1 MSFDH
6 ASGEFFFV
14 ERYDVDTAD
23 LDKTK
28 AQFLLEVD
36 GTVKYLGVALVGEM
50 EDEMIWFQRNEGG
63 TGPGRDMIS
72 VGSPEIG

>member
-23 LDKTK
+23 LDNTK
-28 AQFLLEVD
+28 AQFRLGAD
-36 GTVKYLGVALVGEM
+36 STVKYLGVALVGEM
-50 EDEMIWFQRNEGG
+50 KDEMIWFQRKGEGNG
-63 TGPGRDMIS
+63 QGREMVS
-72 VGSPEIG
+72 TGSPDIG